1 MIIKYLSNPL
11 PSPLSPL
18 PPHLLT
24 HMHTQKGR
32 FSVYA
37 RVPPIDI
44 LKLDPNAYRV
54 LVGVVELACVGAILL
69 LEPRLQVRQRLTG
82 VASQATPFLFLS
94 IVSIDKPPSY
104 QYWMQLAKAT

>member
-1 MIIKYLSNPL
+1 MMIKYLSNPL
-11 PSPLSPL
+11 PSPL
-18 PPHLLT
+18 PPFLT
-24 HMHTQKGR
+24 HMHTQKGK

-69 LEPRLQVRQRLTG
+69 LEPRLQVRQRLAG

-94 IVSIDKPPSY
+94 IVSIDKPPC
-104 QYWMQLAKAT
+104 QYWKQLAKAT